1 MPTAPIPQH
10 HELSARPRRL
20 GELEERH
27 RRYRRRAKVLLWRA
41 ALGAAYAIGTG
52 VVTIAVH
59 WIVTSV

>member
-1 MPTAPIPQH
+1 MPIAPVPQH

-20 GELEERH
+20 GMLEKRR

-59 WIVTSV
+59 WIVASV